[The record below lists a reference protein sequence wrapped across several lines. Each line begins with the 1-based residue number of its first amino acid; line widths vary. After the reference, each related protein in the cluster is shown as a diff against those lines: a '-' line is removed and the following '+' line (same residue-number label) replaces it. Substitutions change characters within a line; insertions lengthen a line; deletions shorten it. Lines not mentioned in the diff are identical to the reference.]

1 MQQKKSIT
9 EKYPQMPEIVERL
22 RSLLRRGNHTQ
33 KTFCDRVGI
42 QRSHLASVLTC
53 RNIISGRMVMRLA
66 DAGYDLTWILTGKY
80 SAGESTDTVRNE
92 YLTQRVAD
100 LEGTVAQ
107 QKQMIDL
114 CQTAIKKLS

>member
-22 RSLLRRGNHTQ
+22 RSLLRRGNYTQ
-33 KTFCDRVGI
+33 QTFCDKVGI
-42 QRSHLASVLTC
+42 ERSHLSSVLTC

-92 YLTQRVAD
+92 YLTQRVAA